1 MGDDKIMIVCCP
13 KCANKVLECSDD
25 SLAILKCRCDKCR
38 TNFLTQIKDQSIMT
52 DLKNLLVP
60 VMAKM

>member
-1 MGDDKIMIVCCP
+1 MIVCCP

-25 SLAILKCRCDKCR
+25 SLAIFKCKCDKCR
-38 TNFLTQIKDQSIMT
+38 VIFTTQIKNQSIMT
-52 DLKNLLVP
+52 DMMNVLMP